1 MHFNFLASV
10 GWIFNLICGKFE
22 FFTAVQQAALEKQKE
37 QGLNMAVIT
46 KRPSSGGK
54 VSVKPTALGGNSIG
68 SSAENACLPTP
79 VTSFSVASLQQYTN
93 SFDEDNLIRDGT
105 WGKVYL
111 AELPNGKV
119 SNKL

>member
-1 MHFNFLASV
+1 MSV
-10 GWIFNLICGKFE
+10 MG
-22 FFTAVQQAALEKQKE
+22 
-37 QGLNMAVIT
+37 VIT

-54 VSVKPTALGGNSIG
+54 VSVKYTAPGRNSIG
-68 SSAENACLPTP
+68 SSAGNACLPTP

-93 SFDEDNLIRDGT
+93 SFDEDNHIRDGT

-119 SNKL
+119 SNRL